1 LRPAGEIVSVGRV
14 VKPQGRHGE
23 VVVEPLSDRPGRFPG
38 LRRVWVGAAGAEAR
52 EMSVVSCWP
61 HKGRFVLKLEGVE
74 TIEQGESLRG
84 LDVGIGVEDLAPL
97 PEGSYYHHQLVGLE
111 VQRED
116 GAAVGRVERLI
127 ETGGV
132 PVLGIAGPD
141 GERLVPLAADFVRRV
156 DLERHRLVV
165 TLPEVEETTAAPA
178 SRVRGR

>member
-1 LRPAGEIVSVGRV
+1 LRPAAEFVSVGRV

-38 LRRVWVGAAGAEAR
+38 LRRVWVGAAGGDAR

-84 LDVGIGVEDLAPL
+84 LDVGIGVEELAPL
-97 PEGSYYHHQLVGLE
+97 PEGSYYHHQLLGSE
-111 VQRED
+111 VERED
-116 GAAVGRVERLI
+116 GMPIGRVERLI

-132 PVLGIAGPD
+132 PVLGIEGPG
-141 GERLVPLAADFVRRV
+141 GETLLPLAADFVRRV
-156 DLERHRLVV
+156 DLERRRLVV
-165 TLPEVEETTAAPA
+165 ALPEFEEAAAGPA
-178 SRVRGR
+178 AGVRGR